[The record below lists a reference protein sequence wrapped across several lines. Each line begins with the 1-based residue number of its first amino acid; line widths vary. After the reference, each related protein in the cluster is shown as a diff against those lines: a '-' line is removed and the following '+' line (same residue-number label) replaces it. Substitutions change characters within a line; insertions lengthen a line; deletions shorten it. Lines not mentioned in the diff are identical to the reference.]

1 MLCALNFN
9 SPIQQFS
16 IGAGYISRNYE
27 NRKCNEKIG
36 DYPPQA
42 FDFGTDERVEFLHT
56 ITDKQTEPEM
66 DTETHIQ
73 AHILYVEPSTNAEP
87 DADADA
93 EAEAEATVAAANKIK
108 GKGRSKGKG
117 TVGATYH
124 SIVLVDISWNLCV
137 GVLLKQDELNIN
149 QLRNMKTDNESTQ
162 K

>member
-1 MLCALNFN
+1 MLYALDFN

-36 DYPPQA
+36 DYPLQA

-73 AHILYVEPSTNAEP
+73 THILNVEPSTNAEP
-87 DADADA
+87 DADA
-93 EAEAEATVAAANKIK
+93 EAAVAAANKIK